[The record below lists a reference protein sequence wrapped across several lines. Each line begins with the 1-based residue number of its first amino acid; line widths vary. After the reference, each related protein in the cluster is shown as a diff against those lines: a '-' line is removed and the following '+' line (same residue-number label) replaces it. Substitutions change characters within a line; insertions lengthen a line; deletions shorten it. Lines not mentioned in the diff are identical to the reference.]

1 MSKNCRAIAAILLL
15 CLAFSGLARA
25 SQTIIQPDSPYVVDV
40 WGIKDGLPGSAV
52 ISVAQTRNG
61 YLWLATLYGLVR
73 FDGVKFTTFDE
84 GNTPGLD
91 SSRIVYVFE
100 DTRSNLWVG
109 TESAGVTIINSA
121 GHIQKV
127 KTASDMP
134 AVHPIAACE
143 DSDGT
148 VWLLMKDG
156 RLCAYR
162 DQRLEFV
169 GMCKSIMTETNG
181 QLWLGT
187 DQGVFQILKSSAGA
201 RASVVGQTVS
211 VKHRLDFLLASRKGG
226 FWLIADGHIQKW
238 RNYQLL
244 SDWAADPWHD
254 VPVTT
259 ACEDANGDLIVGT
272 YGDGIYWFNAK
283 GAATHLSRELS
294 LNYVQS
300 MVVGDENS
308 LWVGTDGGGLDRV
321 KRKDFTGLSAS
332 TNSVVQSVVA
342 DKRGGL
348 WIAYNENRIDHWS
361 KGTSERFAPV
371 AESNHAASA
380 SVKAVFV
387 DKDGRVFAG
396 ISGGT
401 GPRLFEFQN
410 NKFVPAPEI
419 NLQAD
424 VSAIY
429 QDRAGRLWIGTQ
441 DGLFIHT
448 AQSSTIISVADG
460 LPSADVR
467 AIAEDAE
474 GNIWI
479 GTGGGLARVR
489 EGQMTVYHKKDGL
502 PSEDISSLL
511 ADTDGVLWIG
521 TRGSGLARLAKGKWT
536 HYTTGEGLAG
546 NSIGYLLEDNETNLW
561 LGSNTGLMRAAK
573 KSLNDFANGAESSI
587 ACRVYVEE
595 DGLPTRECTEGS
607 QPAACATD
615 DGTLWFPTTRGLV
628 SVNPSRL
635 KKNPLEPRVVIE
647 SVSVEG
653 QPQNTNNFASSSAEI
668 IVPPGKGHLE
678 IHYASL
684 NLAAADRSR
693 FRYRLS
699 EQPGAAWSDDESGN
713 RVANYPRL
721 TPGNYS
727 FEVTACNEDGIWN
740 SHPAALT
747 VVVQRALWQKRWFQ
761 GLVALGILAVI
772 AGIVYYFS
780 TQKLQRQLVL
790 LRQQEALEHERARI
804 ARDLHDQLGANLT
817 QVALLA
823 ELAESDKEIPSEVE
837 DHARQISQTCRET
850 TKALDEIVW
859 AINPSNDTLEGLI
872 NYSGKYA
879 QEYFGLAGLRY
890 RVDIPNQ
897 LPEVNLPPDCRH
909 NVFLAFKES
918 VNNVVKHAQASEAH
932 VRLKLEQERFTLE
945 IEDNGRGP
953 AGAEQKSGR
962 NGLRNM
968 RKRMED
974 VGGTFSIGPA
984 AGQGTIV
991 RLTAPM
997 RICGINAH

>member
-1 MSKNCRAIAAILLL
+1 MSKNCRAIAATLLL
-15 CLAFSGLARA
+15 CLAFSGLVRA
-25 SQTIIQPDSPYVVDV
+25 AQTTVRPDSPYVVDV
-40 WGIKDGLPGSAV
+40 WGVKDGLPGSAV
-52 ISVAQTRNG
+52 ISVVQARSG
-61 YLWLATLYGLVR
+61 YLWFATLYGLVR

-100 DTRSNLWVG
+100 DSRSNLWVG
-109 TESAGVTIINSA
+109 TESAGVIIIDRA
-121 GHIQKV
+121 GQIQKV
-127 KTASDMP
+127 KTSGDLP
-134 AVHPIAACE
+134 AVHPVSACE

-156 RLCAYR
+156 RLCSYR

-169 GMCKSIMTETNG
+169 GMCKSAMTETNG

-187 DQGVFQILKSSAGA
+187 DQGAFPILKASAGA
-201 RASVVGQTVS
+201 RAFVVGQTVP
-211 VKHRLDFLLASRKGG
+211 VKHRLDFLLASKKGG
-226 FWLIADGHIQKW
+226 FWMIADGRVQKW
-238 RNYQLL
+238 KDHELL
-244 SDWAADPWHD
+244 SDWETDPWHD
-254 VPVTT
+254 TPVTT
-259 ACEDANGDLIVGT
+259 ACEDAVGNLIVGT
-272 YGDGIYWFNAK
+272 YGDGIYWFNSN
-283 GAATHLSRELS
+283 GTATHLSRELS

-300 MVVGDENS
+300 IVVDHEGS

-321 KRKDFTGLSAS
+321 KQKDFASLPAS
-332 TNSVVQSVVA
+332 TNSVVQSVA
-342 DKRGGL
+342 TDKHGGL
-348 WIAYNENRIDHWS
+348 WIAYNENRIDHWNN
-361 KGTSERFAPV
+361 GAYERFAPV
-371 AESNHAASA
+371 SISENPAGA

-387 DKDGRVFAG
+387 DKDARVFAG
-396 ISGGT
+396 VSGSS

-410 NKFVPAPEI
+410 NKFSPVPEV
-419 NLQAD
+419 NLRSD

-429 QDRAGRLWIGTQ
+429 QDHAGRIWVGTRE
-441 DGLFIHT
+441 GLLVFSGQT
-448 AQSSTIISVADG
+448 SRTLSVAEG
-460 LPSADVR
+460 LPNPDVR
-467 AIAEDAE
+467 AIAGDAE
-474 GNIWI
+474 GNLWI
-479 GTGGGLARVR
+479 GTGGGLACLRGGTLSVF
-489 EGQMTVYHKKDGL
+489 HKKDGL

-511 ADTDGVLWIG
+511 VDADGVLWIG
-521 TRGSGLARLAKGKWT
+521 TRGSGLARFAKNQWT

-546 NSIGYLLEDNETNLW
+546 NSIDYLLEDNKTNLW
-561 LGSNTGLMRAAK
+561 LGSNTGLMLVAK
-573 KSLNDFANGAESSI
+573 KSLNDFANGVTHSV
-587 ACRVYVEE
+587 ACRAYVEE

-607 QPAACATD
+607 QPAGSATA

-628 SVNPSRL
+628 SVNPSAL
-635 KKNPLEPRVVIE
+635 KRNPLEPRVIIE

-653 QPQNTNNFASSSAEI
+653 QPQNTNRFGGSPAEI
-668 IVPPGKGHLE
+668 IVPPGKGHLD

-684 NLAAADRSR
+684 NLGAADRSR
-693 FRYRLS
+693 FKYRLS
-699 EQPGAAWSDDESGN
+699 EQGGTAWTDDETGN
-713 RVANYPRL
+713 RVASYPKL
-721 TPGNYS
+721 TPGDYQ
-727 FEVTACNEDGIWN
+727 FEVTACNEDGVWN
-740 SHPAALT
+740 THPVSLT
-747 VVVQRALWQKRWFQ
+747 VIVQPALWQKASFR
-761 GLVALGILAVI
+761 GAVAVGVLALI

-823 ELAESDKEIPSEVE
+823 EMAESDKEIPAEVE
-837 DHARQISQTCRET
+837 DHARQITQTARET

-859 AINPSNDTLEGLI
+859 AINPSNDTLEGLV

-879 QEYFGLAGLRY
+879 QEYFALAGLRY

-897 LPEVNLPPDCRH
+897 LPEVNLPPEVRH

-918 VNNVVKHAQASEAH
+918 VNNVVKHAQAQEAH
-932 VRLKLEQERFTLE
+932 VRLKLDQNCFTLE

-953 AGAEQKSGR
+953 AGAEQKSDR

-991 RLTAPM
+991 RLTAPIKM
-997 RICGINAH
+997 RGPNAH